1 LAAVFRAEG
10 AFRSTT
16 MLLPAFPV
24 GRAFAACR
32 PVAFADL
39 ADLAAAS
46 VFAGFAGFAPL
57 AVEGFFEDVVGKGRS
72 GSGTFGE

>member
-46 VFAGFAGFAPL
+46 VFAGFAPL
-57 AVEGFFEDVVGKGRS
+57 AVEGFLEEVVGKGRS